1 MCKTMLL
8 PLLCV
13 VLCCITPSQQQ
24 TAGFAL
30 DPADYNT
37 TVGGFAYFQLILASG
52 VQGDGGWFR
61 NGAPVNSISG
71 KIFITI
77 SGDVRQIVI
86 QNVQASEAGTYTF
99 RVGVYEVSATLT
111 INGVA
116 PLSIQAGLQ
125 DVNVAS
131 GATATFQTTLSQAN
145 INNGRWVR
153 NGQQLTNSNKYQI
166 TVTGQTQRLVITG
179 VTSSDAGQYSYQ
191 VGSLT
196 TSGTLTVQSALSI
209 ITGLPD
215 LNVASGATV
224 TFETTLSQ
232 ANINSGRWIRNGQQ
246 LTNSNKYQISVIG
259 QTQRLVIT
267 GVTSSDAGQYAYQ
280 VGSLTTSG
288 TLTVQTALTIIS
300 GLPNLNVASGATVTF
315 ETTLSQANI
324 NSGRWIRN
332 GQQLTNSNKYQIS
345 VIGQTQRLVITG
357 ATSSDAGQYAYQVGS
372 LTTSGTLTVQSA
384 LSIITG
390 LPDLNVASGATVTFE
405 TTLSQANINS
415 GRWIRNGQQLTNSN
429 KYQISVIGQTQ
440 RLVITGVTT
449 SDAGQYAYQV
459 GSLTTSG
466 TLTVQSALSIITG
479 LPNLNVASGATVTF
493 ETSLSQAN
501 VNSGRWIRNG
511 QQLTNSN
518 KYQISVIGQTQRLV
532 ITGVTSSD
540 AGQYAYQVGSLTTSG
555 TLTVQS
561 ALTIIS
567 GLPDLNVASGATVT
581 FETTL
586 SQANVN
592 TGRWIRN
599 GQQLTNSNKYQIS
612 VIGQTQRLVITGVTS
627 SDAGQYAYQVG
638 SLTTSGTLTVQAL
651 SILSSPLI
659 LNLQVGQ
666 DATLYVQLS
675 QNGVSPGTWYLNN
688 VVLPITG
695 TRSAFVSSE
704 FHVLV
709 ITNVQLSD
717 AGLYQY
723 RVAGLTG
730 EATVNIQGAALSIIT
745 GLSDLNVASGATVT
759 FETTLSQTN
768 INSGRWIRNGQQ
780 LTNSNKYQ
788 ISVIGQTQRLVIT
801 GVTSSDAGQYAYQ
814 VGSLT
819 TSATLTVQSAALSI
833 LSGLTNLNVASG
845 ATATFETTLSQ
856 ANVNNGRW
864 IRNGQQL
871 TNSNKYQITVTGQ
884 TQRLSI
890 IGATSADAGQYSYQ
904 VGSLTT
910 TGTLT
915 VQTAA
920 LSILSGLTNL
930 NVASGATATFE
941 TTLSQANVN
950 NGRWIRNGQ
959 QLTNSNK
966 YQITV
971 TGQTQRLSITG
982 ATPADAGQYS
992 YQVGSLTTSGTL
1004 TVQTALSITSGLP
1017 VRNTAS
1023 GATAIFEVTLSQ
1035 ANVNNGRWIRNGQ
1048 QLTNSNKY
1056 QISVIGQTQ
1065 RLVIT
1070 GVTSS
1075 DAGQYVYQV
1084 GSLTTTGT
1092 LTVQTVTTDLCRNAQ
1107 NRNGIGYRRHPMDCD
1122 KYIQCYYN
1130 PNGNV
1135 IGVYRTCS
1143 SGYYWDQANLKCDED
1158 WKVTCPLER
1167 CTGKCK
1173 PHYRMDGGCRSY
1185 WECSRG
1191 TSVAKC
1197 CNEGFMY
1204 VEDEG
1209 CKPNFFCRDTCPS
1222 SCGEI
1227 DVCNKVPVWGNNIA
1241 TFNMTFPSIGEIT
1254 SSCVARSYFDV
1265 TDCGCSALDQGCG
1278 PRYELDF
1285 NNQGSLNFALSTYLS
1300 YSNVT
1305 VANGIASFNE
1315 NSTFFA
1321 NVSISNR
1328 NTTHPNIVR
1337 FLYRESITSS
1347 GRRVLV
1353 SGSNCKGKNSLV
1365 IAIDNDYITFE
1376 VMSWY
1381 GRTVKLPVSTAGM
1394 SRFSWKRVTLI
1405 YSGYDMVVSIASG
1418 QITYTARLYA
1428 SDSNIIECGMR
1439 FGSDGSSAS
1448 GTKFVGE
1455 LDEISLYSCNPG
1467 NLL

>member
-915 VQTAA
+915 VQTA
-920 LSILSGLTNL
+920 
-930 NVASGATATFE
+930 
-941 TTLSQANVN
+941 
-950 NGRWIRNGQ
+950 
-959 QLTNSNK
+959 
-966 YQITV
+966 
-971 TGQTQRLSITG
+971 
-982 ATPADAGQYS
+982 
-992 YQVGSLTTSGTL
+992 
-1004 TVQTALSITSGLP
+1004 LSITSGLP